1 MQNNIV
7 LASFS
12 FSSKHPLSTCQSR
25 SWSQSSSEYRVM
37 VGVDTGGGV
46 VVVMVEVERQDSRS
60 GLSWVQRL
68 QVKGVAGVPSLHT
81 APLSG
86 RCSKLPR
93 AGVIL
98 PQIIPKGMWGPEN
111 VKFKIT

>member
-1 MQNNIV
+1 MYYLLCIIIV
-7 LASFS
+7 CEADLYTIY
-12 FSSKHPLSTCQSR
+12 LN
-25 SWSQSSSEYRVM
+25 
-37 VGVDTGGGV
+37 V
-46 VVVMVEVERQDSRS
+46 VRTYVR
-60 GLSWVQRL
+60 
-68 QVKGVAGVPSLHT
+68 T

-98 PQIIPKGMWGPEN
+98 SQIIPQGMWGPEN